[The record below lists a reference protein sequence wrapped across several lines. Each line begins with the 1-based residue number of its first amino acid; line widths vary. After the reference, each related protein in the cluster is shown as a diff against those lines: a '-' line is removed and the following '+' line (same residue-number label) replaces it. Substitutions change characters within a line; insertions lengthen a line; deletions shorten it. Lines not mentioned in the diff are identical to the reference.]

1 MSSSQEKPRGE
12 ITLDLE
18 LGGKPLTPE
27 VFKSLSEEQKA
38 LLKGIADKNDQM
50 IHLYQDTERASV
62 VLSVPEGDLRNFTER
77 TVTGIISEVAP
88 LKQIRISEAM
98 RDLLM
103 QAINTSLSE
112 LALVQRV
119 CQRYDLSD
127 EIWEKIGKP
136 KTQFPTI

>member
-112 LALVQRV
+112 LALVQRM
-119 CQRYDLSD
+119 C
-127 EIWEKIGKP
+127 
-136 KTQFPTI
+136 